1 MNTVKVENCKTLF
14 IGRRGENEVTEVVFD
29 FSEWQTEFGN
39 GVIDLFV
46 KRNGDSAA
54 YPVVLSVDGTV
65 ATWIVTDADTAVVGS
80 GKIEFVYTV
89 DQKVAKSAIFPFYVG
104 EDIGQASS
112 EPPDPY
118 ESWIETLTELGT
130 ETQANAQAAA
140 QSASDAADS
149 AASASESAGQ
159 AEDSAEDA
167 EAWAV
172 GERNGEPVSVGD
184 ETYENNAKYW
194 AEKAK
199 TDAPVTSVNGKAG
212 DIELNLDDIPDGET
226 YARATPEQLAQI
238 GENADD
244 IADIDAMIPNTTS
257 ESNPLVNVSFL
268 TNRLTSYRTSAAQD
282 TIDSGKQE
290 KITAFGILKRD
301 RSGNIAGAIAGT
313 DYLTADALNGYRK
326 ATAQDAIDNAQNT
339 EIGKN
344 TAALDTMQPAATA
357 ADIGKALI
365 VKTVADGKPTS
376 YEYGEAGGGGSTLTA
391 GDGIDITEDVISN
404 TQGIEY
410 IVGTQAASTAS
421 WKGNSTDETLKV
433 GKIIAYYLPF
443 AGSSSSNATLTLT
456 MGNGAQTAA
465 IPLRRTGTSA
475 VTNQFAA
482 GNVIILIYDGT
493 YWRVSAYYDQND
505 NTVPTGYCLSPAA
518 TAAKAATC
526 SYGYRGDTNYF
537 PCLFRYANTAT
548 DATLAITTY
557 APEAAPIYVNG
568 ERTSASNTFSA
579 GVILFLYY
587 NGAYYCYNDGRFPIL
602 VDGTVTSVQ
611 EYAAGLLV
619 NYRTSAAQDVI
630 DAGKQAKITA
640 TGILKG
646 DGAGGVS
653 SAVAGTD
660 YITGLEILSYGNST
674 WDDFLAAY
682 TANKVVYCRA
692 SSNSNPASGSQTRM
706 AFMAYVNDAA
716 NPTNVEFQYYRSVQ
730 THSDS
735 QQGDQVFVYKLDKT
749 GGWTVTTRNTFTAI
763 DAGTGL
769 SKAYANGKLT
779 LSVDGYRTAADQDVI
794 DNEQD
799 DRLDAVEQTTT
810 ATTIGPA
817 ALATFEASAANMPL
831 KRLTVNIDPVQNLNG
846 YDKPWPGGG
855 GKNLLDGSK
864 TYQSSNTIIR
874 IGADDDSYSLQ
885 FPAGQYT
892 FSCSFLNDVHYGVF
906 MQYEG
911 GSNTALITSSSTT
924 DTVTFTLG
932 NTPFRMWFYGSG
944 GASIDNVTNIQL
956 EQGTSA
962 TNYEPYSNICPIT
975 GWTGC
980 NVVHGALPSSVTW
993 TEEKAVTPFG
1003 SIVSAPGAAY
1013 SSLIPVESGTNA
1025 FILLVTEP
1033 AARAMRVSGYNASGN
1048 HVRQLTEKFI
1058 GASDPVGVYYL
1069 PFTADDS
1076 IKSVRLT
1083 VGQFSKGTPVMLGAN
1098 YNIAFPS
1105 PDPGTVYGGTLDVV
1119 NKKLTVTHQ
1128 AVVFNGSESG
1138 WAGFTQGSVGNRV
1151 QWNTYNTIG
1160 VPNADFLSDKF
1171 VAQRADDVHTVYSV
1185 YGSAAAPRMFFS
1197 IPTTITSLQDWKDW
1211 LTENNVTVVYPIATP
1226 IVYDLTADEITTLL
1240 GTNNIWADTGDVTV
1254 TYGAYLETVKAY
1266 ADKVGDSILSAIAPL
1281 ETTYIAGRAYTV
1293 GSFLFVGTKFYKVT
1307 AAIASG
1313 DTITPDT
1320 NVTQTTIAE
1329 QLMAL
1334 ANV

>member
-29 FSEWQTEFGN
+29 FTEWQEQFGT
-39 GVIDLFV
+39 GVIDLYV
-46 KRNGDSAA
+46 KRSVDFDA

-65 ATWIVTDADTAVVGS
+65 ATWLVTATDTNVADY
-80 GKIEFVYTV
+80 GKAEYVYTV
-89 DQKVAKSAIFPFYVG
+89 NGKIAKSAIFPFYVG

-172 GERNGEPVSVGD
+172 GERNGEPVSAGD

-226 YARATPEQLAQI
+226 YARATPAQLAQI

-282 TIDSGKQE
+282 AIDSGKQE
-290 KITAFGILKRD
+290 EITAFGILKRD
-301 RSGNIAGAIAGT
+301 RSGNITGAIAGT

-326 ATAQDAIDNAQNT
+326 ASAQDAIDNAQNT

-344 TAALDTMQPAATA
+344 TAAINTMQPAATA

-376 YEYGEAGGGGSTLTA
+376 YEYGEAGGGGGSALTA

-619 NYRTSAAQDVI
+619 NYRTSAAQDTI

-810 ATTIGPA
+810 ATTIGPVA
-817 ALATFEASAANMPL
+817 FATFNASAAGMPL
-831 KRLTVNIDPVQNLNG
+831 KGLTVDIEPVQAGSGDPSPDNVRPISGWTGCNVTRA
-846 YDKPWPGGG
+846 
-855 GKNLLDGSK
+855 GKNLINSAL
-864 TYQSSNTIIR
+864 TYRYNNNTLR
-874 IGADDDSYSLQ
+874 IGADDNGYSMQLPAGSYS
-885 FPAGQYT
+885 
-892 FSCSFLNDVHYGVF
+892 FSCAFLNGVHYALF
-906 MQYEG
+906 IQYDG
-911 GSNTALITSSSTT
+911 GSNIPLIGSSSSA
-924 DTVTFTLG
+924 DTVTFSLE
-932 NTPFRMWFYGSG
+932 NKPFRMWFYSSDGV
-944 GASIDNVTNIQL
+944 SIDNVENIQL
-956 EQGTSA
+956 ERGNVVTD
-962 TNYEPYSNICPIT
+962 YEPYQGNTYDIT
-975 GWTGC
+975 F
-980 NVVHGALPSSVTW
+980 P
-993 TEEKAVTPFG
+993 TEA
-1003 SIVSAPGAAY
+1003 
-1013 SSLIPVESGTNA
+1013 
-1025 FILLVTEP
+1025 
-1033 AARAMRVSGYNASGN
+1033 
-1048 HVRQLTEKFI
+1048 
-1058 GASDPVGVYYL
+1058 
-1069 PFTADDS
+1069 
-1076 IKSVRLT
+1076 
-1083 VGQFSKGTPVMLGAN
+1083 
-1098 YNIAFPS
+1098 
-1105 PDPGTVYGGTLDVV
+1105 GTVYGGTLDVV

-1138 WAGFTQGSVGNRV
+1138 WTGFTQGSVGNRV

-1171 VAQRADDVHTVYSV
+1171 VAQRANDVHVVYSV

-1240 GTNNIWADTGDVTV
+1240 GTNNIWADTGDVTA
-1254 TYGAYLETVKAY
+1254 TYGAYLETLKTY
-1266 ADKVGDSILSAIAPL
+1266 ADQVGDSILSTIAPL
-1281 ETTYIAGRAYTV
+1281 EMSYTASRAYAA

-1307 AAIASG
+1307 AAISSG

-1320 NVTQTTIAE
+1320 NVTQTTVAE

>member
-29 FSEWQTEFGN
+29 FTEWQEQFGT

-46 KRNGDSAA
+46 KRSEDFDA

-89 DQKVAKSAIFPFYVG
+89 NEKVAKSAIFPFYVG

-238 GENADD
+238 GTNAED

-282 TIDSGKQE
+282 AIDSGKQE
-290 KITAFGILKRD
+290 EITAFGILKRD
-301 RSGNIAGAIAGT
+301 RSGNITGAIAGT

-326 ATAQDAIDNAQNT
+326 ASAQDAIDNAQNQN
-339 EIGKN
+339 IDKN
-344 TAALDTMQPAATA
+344 TAAINTMQPAATA

-376 YEYGEAGGGGSTLTA
+376 YEYGEAGGGGSALTA
-391 GDGIDITEDVISN
+391 GDGIDITDDVISN

-410 IVGTQAASTAS
+410 IVGTQTGSTAS

-619 NYRTSAAQDVI
+619 NYRTSAAQDTI

-653 SAVAGTD
+653 SAVAGED

-674 WDDFLAAY
+674 WADFLAAY

-749 GGWTVTTRNTFTAI
+749 AGWTVTTRNTFTAI

-794 DNEQD
+794 DDAQD
-799 DRLDAVEQTTT
+799 ERIADVEQTTT
-810 ATTIGPA
+810 ATTIGPV
-817 ALATFEASAANMPL
+817 ALATFDASAADMPL
-831 KRLTVNIDPVQNLNG
+831 KGLTVNIEPVQDLHG
-846 YDKPWPGGG
+846 YDYPWPDGG
-855 GKNLLDGSK
+855 GKNKIPLTLTKLKAQNESGTWNGNEYTLSGLTFTVSANGDAVTAITADGTNATTNWISFYIPVTGLINGESYVLNGTPAGGSGSK
-864 TYQSSNTIIR
+864 YRGTLLSYGYDYGS
-874 IGADDDSYSLQ
+874 SYS
-885 FPAGQYT
+885 FTKKKDG
-892 FSCSFLNDVHYGVF
+892 NDLV
-906 MQYEG
+906 
-911 GSNTALITSSSTT
+911 
-924 DTVTFTLG
+924 
-932 NTPFRMWFYGSG
+932 
-944 GASIDNVTNIQL
+944 SIDIAKGYTAQNVVFHPMIRLASVSN
-956 EQGTSA
+956 A
-962 TNYEPYSNICPIT
+962 TFEPYSNICPIS
-975 GWTGC
+975 GWT
-980 NVVHGALPSSVTW
+980 
-993 TEEKAVTPFG
+993 
-1003 SIVSAPGAAY
+1003 SATIY
-1013 SSLIPVESGTNA
+1013 RSGEDTSNPTTYPIT
-1025 FILLVTEP
+1025 FP
-1033 AARAMRVSGYNASGN
+1033 
-1048 HVRQLTEKFI
+1048 
-1058 GASDPVGVYYL
+1058 
-1069 PFTADDS
+1069 DS
-1076 IKSVRLT
+1076 
-1083 VGQFSKGTPVMLGAN
+1083 A
-1098 YNIAFPS
+1098 
-1105 PDPGTVYGGTLDVV
+1105 GTVYGGTVDAVNGKLKAAPYYASYNGEALVGPWISSMDVYAQGATPTLGAQV
-1119 NKKLTVTHQ
+1119 VDMGGAVT
-1128 AVVFNGSESG
+1128 S
-1138 WAGFTQGSVGNRV
+1138 
-1151 QWNTYNTIG
+1151 Y
-1160 VPNADFLSDKF
+1160 DLSD
-1171 VAQRADDVHTVYSV
+1171 V
-1185 YGSAAAPRMFFS
+1185 P
-1197 IPTTITSLQDWKDW
+1197 
-1211 LTENNVTVVYPIATP
+1211 
-1226 IVYDLTADEITTLL
+1226 EITTLF
-1240 GTNNIWADTGDVTV
+1240 GENTIWADCGDVTV
-1254 TYGAYLETVKAY
+1254 TYGAYLETVKAH
-1266 ADKVGDSILSAIAPL
+1266 ADQLGESILSAIAPL
-1281 ETTYIAGRAYTV
+1281 EMNYTASRAYTV
-1293 GSFLFVGTKFYKVT
+1293 GSYLFVGTKFYRVT
-1307 AAIASG
+1307 AAIAEG
-1313 DTITPDT
+1313 GTITPGT
-1320 NVTQTTIAE
+1320 NVIQTTVAE
-1329 QLMAL
+1329 QLMSLTLHIATEPQNKTA
-1334 ANV
+1334 ANGTTVNFVVEASGGRAPYTYKWYYRNPNTTGDNFSISSNTSATYSIKATTNHDKGFFVYCVVTDANGASVTSKTAELILTA